1 MGKVRVEEV
10 RGRRRR
16 RRRRLRRRRLGRR
29 RTRRVRRQVE
39 PGKFFVET
47 IPISA
52 PTYFLQHHS
61 PAPTTIFG
69 ETPFSKVYQLH
80 FKGFLTDN
88 KIIKAEK
95 SDSPQ
100 GSLIRI
106 SSPDISFG
114 SDLPEEKKTK
124 CRE

>member
-16 RRRRLRRRRLGRR
+16 RRRRLGRR

-52 PTYFLQHHS
+52 PTYFLQH
-61 PAPTTIFG
+61 TTQACTTNNSEYWDEQKITP
-69 ETPFSKVYQLH
+69 ETLFHKKLLEFSTH
-80 FKGFLTDN
+80 
-88 KIIKAEK
+88 
-95 SDSPQ
+95 P
-100 GSLIRI
+100 R
-106 SSPDISFG
+106 
-114 SDLPEEKKTK
+114 DL
-124 CRE
+124 

>member
-1 MGKVRVEEV
+1 MRRNVYERRGGRVRVEEG
-10 RGRRRR
+10 RLKRRRSRWRRRR
-16 RRRRLRRRRLGRR
+16 RRRQL
-29 RTRRVRRQVE
+29 
-39 PGKFFVET
+39 GKFFVET

-80 FKGFLTDN
+80 FNGFLSDN

-114 SDLPEEKKTK
+114 SDLPGKSKL
-124 CRE
+124 